1 MKSADAEFS
10 GRLHLHR
17 VIIKFD
23 NSPAMIYTAV
33 SILSQGGQ
41 K

>member
-10 GRLHLHR
+10 DRLHLQR
-17 VIIKFD
+17 FIIKFD

-33 SILSQGGQ
+33 SIFSQGGSE
-41 K
+41 